1 MQYYARW
8 IGYTF
13 LKLWIQTVS
22 LKYVL
27 IFKTSFKNISLN
39 KQKTSKCHE
48 RRFKTQE
55 DKTQIN
61 IEYIRQSLLQFN
73 WLQKN
78 IFFDTWQVRHAS
90 WYVKYITKVC
100 YIFIAYIENYFI
112 FFGWKLQF
120 CRGLIFCSNLFNIFF
135 SKFFLNDKN
144 GTWIIFQE

>member
-73 WLQKN
+73 WLQKIYFLTHHRLGTLPDMSSIKRKCA
-78 IFFDTWQVRHAS
+78 IFSLR
-90 WYVKYITKVC
+90 I
-100 YIFIAYIENYFI
+100 
-112 FFGWKLQF
+112 
-120 CRGLIFCSNLFNIFF
+120 
-135 SKFFLNDKN
+135 SKIISFFLAESCSFAE
-144 GTWIIFQE
+144 GWFFVLTFSTFFFQSFF